1 MLDRVPERPSQARDS
16 WRRLAELNALRDGQ
30 GLADVVQMAGALLL
44 VLAATEIHRHGAA
57 QRPRHAA
64 VAVMWL
70 EAPSGPTWSGPF
82 ETLPLRPWAV
92 GGAILAYSARAVR
105 DSALHAVALPLCGAV
120 WLARRRDFAVG
131 GGTPI

>member
-1 MLDRVPERPSQARDS
+1 MLDRVPERPSQARDR
-16 WRRLAELNALRDGQ
+16 WRRLAELNALRDDQ
-30 GLADVVQMAGALLL
+30 GLADVVQTAGALLL

-82 ETLPLRPWAV
+82 ETLPLRPWAF
-92 GGAILAYSARAVR
+92 GGAIRACSAAAMRDRAV
-105 DSALHAVALPLCGAV
+105 HAVDARLDGAQS
-120 WLARRRDFAVG
+120 LLR
-131 GGTPI
+131 